1 MCKDRKEKNQVLS
14 ANCCDQL
21 IAAGW
26 DCHEKFV
33 EVTASFHNQTE
44 AVANQIWQG
53 CVYRYDYRPIW
64 Y

>member
-1 MCKDRKEKNQVLS
+1 MCKDRKEKNKVLS

-33 EVTASFHNQTE
+33 EVTAPFHNQTE
-44 AVANQIWQG
+44 AVANQI
-53 CVYRYDYRPIW
+53 
-64 Y
+64 